1 MVMPQFYSRH
11 FDVRASFLYPLCLS
25 EMCNNNFDFFAC
37 GVVVLIKYKLLY
49 SPKDLIKPP
58 TLKYILLEEIS
69 KAVHPT

>member
-1 MVMPQFYSRH
+1 MLELH
-11 FDVRASFLYPLCLS
+11 FSIHFVYQKCVITTLT
-25 EMCNNNFDFFAC
+25 FFAC